1 MKIAFLGTPEFA
13 NPSLK
18 ACIDVG
24 EVVAVITQPD
34 RRRGRGKKLLPTQVK
49 KEALKHNIEIYQPKN
64 IKSEEAI
71 NYLKTLDLDVMV
83 VVAYG
88 QILSKEV
95 LDIPKY
101 GCINVHASLLPK
113 LRGAAPINWAIVR
126 GHEVSGVTTMQMDV
140 GLDTGDMLD
149 KVSVPIDQQMT
160 AGQLH
165 DLLRVEGATLLKKTL
180 NDIKNDALKPEKQ
193 NDEQSTYAPMIDKEM
208 ARMNWEESAENLHNL
223 VRGFNPWPVA
233 YTTFNNKK
241 MKIYETKVIEEK
253 TEKTPGE
260 IISVNDDGLLVQTGK
275 NLLLITSIQ
284 MPSKK
289 RMAVKSFLNGHTIE
303 VGTILGG

>member
-1 MKIAFLGTPEFA
+1 MRIAFLGTPEFA
-13 NPSLK
+13 NPSLN
-18 ACIDVG
+18 ACIDSG

-49 KEALKHNIEIYQPKN
+49 KEALKHNIEVYQPKN
-64 IKSEEAI
+64 IKNEDAI
-71 NYLKTLDLDVMV
+71 NYLKALDLDVMV

-101 GCINVHASLLPK
+101 GCINVHASILPK

-126 GHEVSGVTTMQMDV
+126 GHDISGVTTMQMDV

-149 KVSVPIDQQMT
+149 KVSVPIDHQMT
-160 AGQLH
+160 AGELH
-165 DLLRVEGATLLKKTL
+165 DVLKDKGAKLLKKTL
-180 NDIKNDALKPEKQ
+180 NDIENDALNPEKQ
-193 NDEQSTYAPMIDKEM
+193 KDELSTYAPMIDKKM
-208 ARMNWEESAENLHNL
+208 AKINWENSADDLHNL

-233 YTTFNNKK
+233 YTTFKDKK
-241 MKIYETKVIEEK
+241 MKIYDTKIIEQN
-253 TEKTPGE
+253 TEQKPGS
-260 IISVNDDGLLVQTGK
+260 IISVNDDGFVVQTGE
-275 NLLLITSIQ
+275 NSLLVTSIQ
-284 MPSKK
+284 LPSKK
-289 RMAVKSFLNGHTIE
+289 RMTVKSFLNGHTVE

>member
-1 MKIAFLGTPEFA
+1 MRIAFLGTPEFA
-13 NPSLK
+13 NPSLNV
-18 ACIDVG
+18 CIDFG
-24 EVVAVITQPD
+24 EVVSVITQPD

-49 KEALKHNIEIYQPKN
+49 KEAQKHNIEVYQPKN
-64 IKSEEAI
+64 IKNEEAI
-71 NYLKTLDLDVMV
+71 NYLKTLNLDVMV

-95 LDIPKY
+95 LEIPKY

-126 GHEVSGVTTMQMDV
+126 GHEASGVTTMQMDV

-149 KVSVPIDQQMT
+149 KVRVPIDDQMT

-165 DLLRVEGATLLKKTL
+165 DLLKVEGATLLKKTL
-180 NDIKNDALKPEKQ
+180 NAIKNDALKPEKQ
-193 NDEQSTYAPMIDKEM
+193 NDEFSSYAPMIDKEM
-208 ARMNWEESAENLHNL
+208 ARMNWEESADNLHNL

-233 YTTFNNKK
+233 YTTFKNKK

-253 TEKTPGE
+253 TDYKPGE
-260 IISVNDDGLLVQTGK
+260 IISVNDEGLLVQTGN
-275 NLLLITSIQ
+275 NLLLMTSIQ

-289 RMAVKSFLNGHTIE
+289 RMSVKSFLNGHTIE

>member
-13 NPSLK
+13 NPSLN
-18 ACIDVG
+18 ACIESG
-24 EVVAVITQPD
+24 EVLSVITQPD

-49 KEALKHNIEIYQPKN
+49 KEALKHNLEVYQPKS
-64 IKSEEAI
+64 IKSQEAI
-71 NYLKTLDLDVMV
+71 DYLKALNLDVMV

-95 LDIPKY
+95 LNIPKY

-149 KVSVPIDQQMT
+149 KVTVAIDHLMT

-165 DLLRVEGATLLKKTL
+165 DVLKVEGAALLKKTL
-180 NDIKNDALKPEKQ
+180 NGIQRDALSPEKQ
-193 NDEQSTYAPMIDKEM
+193 NDTLSTYAPMIDKKM
-208 ARMNWEESAENLHNL
+208 ACINWESTATDLHNL

-233 YTTFNNKK
+233 YTTFKNSK
-241 MKIYETKVIEEK
+241 MKIYETKVIEDDSNK
-253 TEKTPGE
+253 KPGE
-260 IISVNDDGLLVQTGK
+260 IISVSDDGLLVQAGHDA
-275 NLLLITSIQ
+275 LLLTSIQ
-284 MPSKK
+284 MPNKTK
-289 RMAVKSFLNGHTIE
+289 MTVKSFLNGNIVE

>member
-1 MKIAFLGTPEFA
+1 MRIAFLGTPEFA

-18 ACIDVG
+18 ACIDFG

-49 KEALKHNIEIYQPKN
+49 KEALKHNIEVYQPKN
-64 IKSEEAI
+64 IKSEEAT
-71 NYLKTLDLDVMV
+71 NYLKALNLDVMV

-126 GHEVSGVTTMQMDV
+126 GHEVSGVTTMQMDI
-140 GLDTGDMLD
+140 GLDTGDMLN
-149 KVSVPIDQQMT
+149 KVSVPIHDQMT

-165 DLLRVEGATLLKKTL
+165 DLLKVEGASLIKKTL
-180 NDIKNDALKPEKQ
+180 DDIKKDTLKPVKQ
-193 NDEQSTYAPMIDKEM
+193 NDELSTYAPMIDKEM
-208 ARMNWEESAENLHNL
+208 ARINWEESAKNLHNL

-233 YTTFNNKK
+233 YTSFDNKK
-241 MKIYETKVIEEK
+241 MKVYETKVIAKK
-253 TEKTPGE
+253 TDHTPGE
-260 IISVNDDGLLVQTGK
+260 IISVNDEGLLVQTGK
-275 NLLLITSIQ
+275 DLLLITSIQ

-289 RMAVKSFLNGHTIE
+289 RMTVKSFLNGHTIE

>member
-1 MKIAFLGTPEFA
+1 MRIAFLGTPEFA
-13 NPSLK
+13 NNSLK
-18 ACIDVG
+18 ACLECG
-24 EVVAVITQPD
+24 EVVSVITQPD

-49 KEALKHNIEIYQPKN
+49 KEALKHNLEVYQPKN

-71 NYLKTLDLDVMV
+71 NYLKALNLDLMV

-95 LDIPKY
+95 LNIPKY

-126 GHEVSGVTTMQMDV
+126 GHEVSGVTTMQMDI

-149 KVSVPIDQQMT
+149 KVRVPIDHQMT

-165 DLLRVEGATLLKKTL
+165 DLLKVKGATLLKKTL
-180 NDIKNDALKPEKQ
+180 NDIKNDTLNPEKQ
-193 NDEQSTYAPMIDKEM
+193 NDELSTYAPMIDKEM
-208 ARMNWEESAENLHNL
+208 ARINWNESAENLHNL

-233 YTTFNNKK
+233 YTMFKNKK
-241 MKIYETKVIEEK
+241 MKIYK
-253 TEKTPGE
+253 TEVVNKKT
-260 IISVNDDGLLVQTGK
+260 D
-275 NLLLITSIQ
+275 
-284 MPSKK
+284 
-289 RMAVKSFLNGHTIE
+289 
-303 VGTILGG
+303 

>member
-1 MKIAFLGTPEFA
+1 MRIAFLGTPEFA
-13 NPSLK
+13 NPSLS
-18 ACIDVG
+18 ACIDSG
-24 EVVAVITQPD
+24 EVVSVITQPD
-34 RRRGRGKKLLPTQVK
+34 RRRGRGKKLLPTHVK
-49 KEALKHNIEIYQPKN
+49 KEALKHSLDVYQPKS
-64 IKSEEAI
+64 IKDEEAI
-71 NYLKTLDLDVMV
+71 NYLKSLNLDVMV

-88 QILSKEV
+88 QILSREV
-95 LDIPKY
+95 LEIPKY

-149 KVSVPIDQQMT
+149 KVRVTIDDQMT

-165 DLLRVEGATLLKKTL
+165 DILKVKGATLLKKTL
-180 NDIKNDALKPEKQ
+180 ADINNGALKPEKQ
-193 NDEQSTYAPMIDKEM
+193 NDELSTYAPMIDKKM
-208 ARMNWEESAENLHNL
+208 AEINWNESAEDLHNL

-233 YTTFNNKK
+233 YTQFKSKK
-241 MKIYETKVIEEK
+241 MKIYETRVVKEK
-253 TEKTPGE
+253 TGNIPGT
-260 IISVNDDGLLVQTGK
+260 IVSVDDDGFLVQTGK
-275 NLLLITSIQ
+275 NLLLVTSIQ

-289 RMAVKSFLNGHTIE
+289 RMSVKSFLNGHTLE